1 MPGPVLFDFGGTLD
15 ADGQP
20 WVERFFRGYRAV
32 GGRLAPEPFEERFR
46 ISDRLLATTPG
57 IEGLGLRAMVERQV
71 GLLRGLLPDGAAV
84 DGAVW
89 AGGFLAS
96 SHATAARNQPLLREL
111 AGARPLG
118 VVSNF
123 TGNLR
128 PCLEELGLLDCFDVV
143 LDSAEVGV
151 RKPDAR
157 LFAVAFRA
165 FAVSAEECWM
175 VGDNPAAD
183 IAAAGQLGCA
193 TCWLAPAERPL
204 PDGLRPDRRI
214 AALTELSA
222 VLG

>member
-32 GGRLAPEPFEERFR
+32 GGRLAAEAFEERFR

-57 IEGLGLRAMVERQV
+57 IAELGLRAMVERQV

-84 DGAVW
+84 DGAMW

-111 AGARPLG
+111 AGSRPLG

-143 LDSAEVGV
+143 LDSTEIGV
-151 RKPDAR
+151 RKPDGR
-157 LFAVAFRA
+157 LFDVAFRA
-165 FAVSAEECWM
+165 LAVGAEECWM
-175 VGDNPAAD
+175 VGDNPVAD
-183 IAAAGQLGCA
+183 IAAAGQLGCS

-204 PDGLRPDRRI
+204 PEGLRPDRRI
-214 AALTELSA
+214 AALTDLPV
-222 VLG
+222 VLA